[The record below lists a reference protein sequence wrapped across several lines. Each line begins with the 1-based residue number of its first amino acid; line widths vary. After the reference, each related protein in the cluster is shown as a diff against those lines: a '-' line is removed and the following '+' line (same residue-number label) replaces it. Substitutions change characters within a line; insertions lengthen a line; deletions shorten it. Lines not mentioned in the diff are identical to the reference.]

1 MIDARELLQRL
12 ADRNLKLGSV
22 ESLTAG
28 LFGSTVCEV
37 PGASMVYRGGLIT
50 YDPALKVSLAN
61 VSAKDIDEEGV
72 VSAKVA
78 TEMAEGGRKALGCD
92 VCVSCTGNAGPDVQ
106 KGGQPVGTVFLGL
119 AYQGN
124 VWTVPLHLQ
133 GTRNEIRKATV
144 DAMIAFAASLFPV
157 APGEGK
163 K

>member
-1 MIDARELLQRL
+1 MIDARELLQGL
-12 ADRNLKLGSV
+12 ADRSLKLGSV

-37 PGASMVYRGGLIT
+37 PGASMVYVGGLIT
-50 YDPALKVSLAN
+50 YDPKLKVSLAN
-61 VSAKDIDEEGV
+61 VSEESIEKEGV

-78 TEMAEGGRKALGCD
+78 VEMAEGGRKALGCD

-124 VWTVPLHLQ
+124 VWTVPLHLS

-144 DAMIAFAASLFPV
+144 EAMIALAASLFPSP
-157 APGEGK
+157 AEEK
-163 K
+163 

>member
-37 PGASMVYRGGLIT
+37 PGASMVYVGGLIT
-50 YDPALKVSLAN
+50 YDPKLKISLAN
-61 VSAKDIDEEGV
+61 VSEESIEKEGV

-78 TEMAEGGRKALGCD
+78 VEMAEGGRKTLGCD

-124 VWTVPLHLQ
+124 VWTVPLHLS

-144 DAMIAFAASLFPV
+144 EAMIALAASLFPS
-157 APGEGK
+157 PTEEK
-163 K
+163 

>member
-28 LFGSTVCEV
+28 LFGPTVCEV
-37 PGASMVYRGGLIT
+37 PGASMAYVGGLIT
-50 YDPALKVSLAN
+50 YDPKLKVSLAN
-61 VSAKDIDEEGV
+61 VSEESIEKEGV

-78 TEMAEGGRKALGCD
+78 VEMAEGGRKALGCD

-124 VWTVPLHLQ
+124 VWTVPLHLS

-144 DAMIAFAASLFPV
+144 EAMIALAASLFPS
-157 APGEGK
+157 PTEEK
-163 K
+163 

>member
-22 ESLTAG
+22 EC

-37 PGASMVYRGGLIT
+37 PGASMVYVGGLIT
-50 YDPALKVSLAN
+50 YDPKLKVSLAN
-61 VSAKDIDEEGV
+61 VSEESIEKEGV

-78 TEMAEGGRKALGCD
+78 VEMAEGGRKALGCD

-124 VWTVPLHLQ
+124 VWTVPLHLS

-144 DAMIAFAASLFPV
+144 EAMIALAASLFPSP
-157 APGEGK
+157 AEEK
-163 K
+163 

>member
-37 PGASMVYRGGLIT
+37 PGASMVYVGGLIT
-50 YDPALKVSLAN
+50 YDPKLKVSLAN
-61 VSAKDIDEEGV
+61 VSEESIEKEGV
-72 VSAKVA
+72 ISAKVA
-78 TEMAEGGRKALGCD
+78 VEMAEGGRKALGCD

-124 VWTVPLHLQ
+124 VWTVPLHLS
-133 GTRNEIRKATV
+133 GTRYAIRKATV
-144 DAMIAFAASLFPV
+144 EAMIALAASLFPS
-157 APGEGK
+157 PTEEK
-163 K
+163 

>member
-1 MIDARELLQRL
+1 MIDARELHHRL

-37 PGASMVYRGGLIT
+37 PGASMVYVGGLIT
-50 YDPALKVSLAN
+50 YDPKLKVSLAN
-61 VSAKDIDEEGV
+61 VSEESIEKEGV

-78 TEMAEGGRKALGCD
+78 VEMAEGGRKALGCD

-124 VWTVPLHLQ
+124 VWTVPLHLS

-144 DAMIAFAASLFPV
+144 EAMIALAASLFPSP
-157 APGEGK
+157 AEEK
-163 K
+163 

>member
-37 PGASMVYRGGLIT
+37 PGASMVYVGGLIT
-50 YDPALKVSLAN
+50 YDPKLKVSLAN
-61 VSAKDIDEEGV
+61 VSEESIEKEGV

-78 TEMAEGGRKALGCD
+78 VEMAEGGRKALGCD

-106 KGGQPVGTVFLGL
+106 KGGEPVGYVLLGL

-124 VWTVPLHLQ
+124 VWTVPLHLS

-144 DAMIAFAASLFPV
+144 EAMIALAASLFPS
-157 APGEGK
+157 PTEEK
-163 K
+163 